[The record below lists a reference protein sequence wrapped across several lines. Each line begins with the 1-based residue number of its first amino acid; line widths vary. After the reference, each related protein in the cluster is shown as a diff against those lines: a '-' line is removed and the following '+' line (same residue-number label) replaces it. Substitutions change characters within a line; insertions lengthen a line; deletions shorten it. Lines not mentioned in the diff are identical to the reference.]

1 MASEEMMDQSTTSDD
16 IAFWSQLVLA
26 NVWIASDKPW
36 SALPY
41 ILMALAIRAPYWL
54 RLLKRRRGAA
64 LGNGAR

>member
-1 MASEEMMDQSTTSDD
+1 MDQSTTSDD

-36 SALPY
+36 MALPY

-54 RLLKRRRGAA
+54 RLLKRRRVA
-64 LGNGAR
+64 